1 MKKIVLLLIVACAPV
16 EAQHWPDAADHDAG
30 PLDVTIVDAP
40 TEDARLPDA
49 DPPDSAVPDALTC
62 TPEIYNGGTS
72 CAMCATVEPSACPAC
87 WLYLQDGAV
96 VAFEAACCAQP
107 CCTAIGWSPC

>member
-1 MKKIVLLLIVACAPV
+1 MKKIVLLLLVAACEPV
-16 EAQHWPDAADHDAG
+16 EARHWPDAG
-30 PLDVTIVDAP
+30 SLDVVLVDAP
-40 TEDARLPDA
+40 VDASLPDA
-49 DPPDSAVPDALTC
+49 SPPDSAAPDALTC
-62 TPEIYNGGTS
+62 TPEIYNGGIS
-72 CAMCATVEPSACPAC
+72 CTMCTPVESSACPAC